1 MDEIIKNVLE
11 VNSNLGNYYKEN
23 VYQSALSVELQM
35 NGKIIQSEVVVPII
49 YKGVNIGFERADI
62 VLYEDGILKYIIEL
76 KSQSSRLSSKEINQ
90 LRKYLINL
98 NCENGILVNF
108 YDKLEMIHVDKIN
121 HRKISDDTSSL
132 QN

>member
-1 MDEIIKNVLE
+1 MDEIIKHVLE
-11 VNSNLGNYYKEN
+11 VSSNLGNYYKEN

-35 NGKIIQSEVVVPII
+35 NGKIIQTEVVVPII

>member
-1 MDEIIKNVLE
+1 MDEIIKHVLE
-11 VNSNLGNYYKEN
+11 VSSNLGNYYKEN

-35 NGKIIQSEVVVPII
+35 NGKIIQTEVVVPII

-90 LRKYLINL
+90 LRKYLVNL